1 VHWDCVDI
9 DRFSPGDPGDVLA
22 RHGVPPAE
30 GRVTV
35 MTMGRMG
42 TDAPYKGFSRLL
54 EVVARIAPATPVR
67 VVLGG
72 GGSERPGLEAYARK
86 LGLEGTAF
94 FAGFLH
100 EQDLPA
106 FYRAGDVFSLVTDRG
121 PRRGEGLPLTPLEA
135 AATGAPI
142 LVGNQDGSPEAVE
155 DGVSGFV
162 LDPFDLDALG
172 ARITELARDPALRAR
187 IGAAARARMV
197 REHGFARFRERTA
210 ELLTSLG
217 VPRPDGQPQPLD

>member
-1 VHWDCVDI
+1 
-9 DRFSPGDPGDVLA
+9 
-22 RHGVPPAE
+22 
-30 GRVTV
+30 
-35 MTMGRMG
+35 MGRMG

-67 VVLGG
+67 LVLGG
-72 GGSERPGLEAYARK
+72 GGSEQPALEARARR
-86 LGLEGTAF
+86 LGLGGIAF
-94 FAGFLH
+94 FTGFLH

-121 PRRGEGLPLTPLEA
+121 PRRGEGIPLTPLEA

-142 LVGNQDGSPEAVE
+142 LVGDQDGSAEAAE

-162 LDPFDLDALG
+162 LDPFDLAALG
-172 ARITELARDPALRAR
+172 ERITRLARDPALRAR
-187 IGAAARARMV
+187 MGAAARARMV

-210 ELLTSLG
+210 ELLAALG
-217 VPRPDGQPQPLD
+217 VPRPDGRAQPLD